1 VFCVSHH
8 RAVKLCAPLQEKV
21 LVSVWS
27 RRTDA
32 DMLAGARHSSDQLG
46 FWSHSKSAV
55 VCRCRKRPLGR
66 LERPQGAAAIHR
78 HHGQPPLGRLERPQ
92 GAAIHRHHGQPLSR
106 IGRPGRRSAGSPAPA
121 SSLRA
126 GGRSASWLGGL
137 SLIGRAAERERAGG
151 RNNHGVQLISS
162 ISAPLIRPIRHVNPR
177 GPLAA
182 SPLGRTPARLPSASP
197 TTAPRRAP
205 HGPETCARG
214 KRDCLAAYYGL
225 PTLRKSSSASSQPTS
240 VQAMSMCSE

>member
-1 VFCVSHH
+1 MFCVSHH

-55 VCRCRKRPLGR
+55 VCRCRKR
-66 LERPQGAAAIHR
+66 
-78 HHGQPPLGRLERPQ
+78 PLGRLERPQ

-177 GPLAA
+177 GPLGGPRLGSPPPHPPQHLGELRTGPKRVLGVSETALLLTTA
-182 SPLGRTPARLPSASP
+182 SPL
-197 TTAPRRAP
+197 
-205 HGPETCARG
+205 
-214 KRDCLAAYYGL
+214 
-225 PTLRKSSSASSQPTS
+225 
-240 VQAMSMCSE
+240 

>member
-1 VFCVSHH
+1 MGS
-8 RAVKLCAPLQEKV
+8 LSLAP
-21 LVSVWS
+21 
-27 RRTDA
+27 A
-32 DMLAGARHSSDQLG
+32 
-46 FWSHSKSAV
+46 
-55 VCRCRKRPLGR
+55 C
-66 LERPQGAAAIHR
+66 
-78 HHGQPPLGRLERPQ
+78 
-92 GAAIHRHHGQPLSR
+92 
-106 IGRPGRRSAGSPAPA
+106 GRPGRRSAGSPAPA

>member
-1 VFCVSHH
+1 MFCVSHH

-66 LERPQGAAAIHR
+66 PERPQGA
-78 HHGQPPLGRLERPQ
+78 
-92 GAAIHRHHGQPLSR
+92 AAIHRHHGQPLSR